1 LKLLEIRKQ
10 YKTKRNMEN
19 LQKIVEHID
28 NLKEKLTD
36 GEYKALMD
44 DLGLLHKKRE
54 TYVKVIRI
62 RSHTTVYTETAKDA
76 DEQYE
81 SYIHNIG
88 DNFRYEVCSNDCECG
103 ECSRDPLKI
112 VEVKNELKQE
122 TMWMKVDEDRDYLR
136 GGKGDVIGRH
146 IFEMFKKSKT
156 MLLGNGDIIVYLED
170 NE

>member
-1 LKLLEIRKQ
+1 
-10 YKTKRNMEN
+10 MDN

-28 NLKEKLTD
+28 DLKEKLTD

-62 RSHTTVYTETAKDA
+62 KSYTTVYIETVKDD
-76 DEQYE
+76 DEQCE
-81 SYIHNIG
+81 SDIHNIR
-88 DNFRYEVCSNDCECG
+88 DKFRYEVCSNDCECG

-112 VEVKNELKQE
+112 VEIKNELRHE
-122 TMWMKVDEDRDYLR
+122 TMWMKVDEDREYLR
-136 GGKGDVIGRH
+136 TGGNDVIGRRY
-146 IFEMFKKSKT
+146 FDMLKKDKT
-156 MLLGNGDIIVYLED
+156 ISFGNGDIIVYLED